1 MKKALK
7 IYIRGSVQGIFFRNF
22 IKENADKL
30 NVKGFVRDLEDGR
43 VEVFIEGNSE
53 DVEKMVEVCK
63 NGPKHAIIRNI
74 EQKEERFQDF
84 KEFKVLRI

>member
-63 NGPKHAIIRNI
+63 KGPQHASIRRVDVVE
-74 EQKEERFQDF
+74 EQFQDF
-84 KEFKVLRI
+84 KDFKILHI